1 MNVENIN
8 IVDTAQPP
16 LNPIKPR
23 ILMNIAVA
31 FILGLL
37 IAVGL
42 AFVIEY
48 FDDTVKSA
56 DDVERYLGLT
66 VLVLF
71 ESLQKTR
78 RIFEWLS

>member
-1 MNVENIN
+1 
-8 IVDTAQPP
+8 
-16 LNPIKPR
+16 
-23 ILMNIAVA
+23 MNIAVA

-66 VLVLF
+66 VLGTIPEF
-71 ESLQKTR
+71 TEN
-78 RIFEWLS
+78 